1 VTDSLLR
8 RGQYSLAPAQR
19 RDVAE
24 GLELCALDP
33 VTNVVPAMHLE
44 TASRAGVIPTG
55 LWVVRKRGRLSRDI
69 AGVIWC
75 GANLTAVLPT
85 GDNDETDNAR
95 AEVASSI
102 VSRLSRP
109 AALVGEAT
117 LTLDLWGRVEP
128 WWGPARQLRPSQVSM
143 SIKGHPQAVAE
154 ASVDA
159 EPMRRATMAD
169 YDALLPAAVHMF
181 VGEVGYDPLTH
192 GRDAYEDRLT
202 RLVRQGHSYVRYGVV
217 DGKRAVLFKAEV
229 GVVGGKVAQIQGV
242 WVHPTMRGKG
252 LGAAGMA
259 DLVRHVRADH
269 APTVSLYVN
278 DFNVAALRA
287 YEAVG
292 FARVGTFATVMF

>member
-1 VTDSLLR
+1 MTDSLLR

-24 GLELCALDP
+24 GLALCALDP

-44 TASRAGVIPTG
+44 TASRAGVIPSG
-55 LWVVRKRGRLSRDI
+55 LWVVRKRGRVSRDL

-85 GDNDETDNAR
+85 GDDYETEEAR
-95 AEVASSI
+95 AEVASAI

-109 AALVGEAT
+109 AALVGEAE

-128 WWGPARQLRPSQVSM
+128 WWGPARQMRPSQVSM
-143 SIKGHPQAVAE
+143 SIKGHPLAVSE
-154 ASVDA
+154 ASVAA

-169 YDALLPAAVHMF
+169 YGALLPAAVHMF

-192 GRDAYEDRLT
+192 GREAYEDRLT
-202 RLVRQGHSYVRYGVV
+202 RLVRQGHSYVRYGEI
-217 DGKRAVLFKAEV
+217 DGVRAVVFKAEV

-242 WVHPTMRGKG
+242 WVHPAFRRKG
-252 LGAAGMA
+252 LGTAGMA

-278 DFNVAALRA
+278 DFNVAALAA
-287 YEAVG
+287 YESVG

>member
-1 VTDSLLR
+1 MTDSLLR

-24 GLELCALDP
+24 ALALCALDP

-44 TASRAGVIPTG
+44 TASRAGVIPSG
-55 LWVVRKRGRLSRDI
+55 LWVVRKRGRISREL

-85 GDNDETDNAR
+85 ADDYDADDAR
-95 AEVASSI
+95 AEVAASI

-109 AALVGEAT
+109 AALVGEAE

-128 WWGPARQLRPSQVSM
+128 WWGPARQLRPTQVSM
-143 SIKGHPQAVAE
+143 AIKGHPLPVAE
-154 ASVDA
+154 ASVEA

-202 RLVRQGHSYVRYGVV
+202 RLVRQGHSYLRYGVV
-217 DGKRAVLFKAEV
+217 DAKRVVVFKAEV
-229 GVVGGKVAQIQGV
+229 GVVGGRVAQIQGV
-242 WVHPTMRGKG
+242 WVHPAMRRKG
-252 LGAAGMA
+252 LGTSGMA

-292 FARVGTFATVMF
+292 FERVGTFATVMF

>member
-1 VTDSLLR
+1 MTDSLLR

-24 GLELCALDP
+24 ALELCALDP
-33 VTNVVPAMHLE
+33 VSNVVPAMHLE

-55 LWVVRKRGRLSRDI
+55 LWVVRKRGRVSRDL

-85 GDNDETDNAR
+85 GDDYETDNAR

-109 AALVGEAT
+109 AALVGEAG
-117 LTLDLWGRVEP
+117 LTLDLWGRVEA
-128 WWGPARQLRPSQVSM
+128 WWGPARQLRPSQASM
-143 SIKGHPQAVAE
+143 SIKGHPRDVPE

-192 GRDAYEDRLT
+192 GRDAYEERLA
-202 RLVRQGHSYVRYGVV
+202 RLVRQGHSYLRYGVV
-217 DGKRAVLFKAEV
+217 GGKRQVVFKAEV

-242 WVHPTMRGKG
+242 WVHPEIRGRG
-252 LGAAGMA
+252 LGSAGMA

-278 DFNVAALRA
+278 DFNAPALRA

-292 FARVGTFATVMF
+292 FERVGTFATVMF